1 MSSFLANL
9 TACNRS
15 VLQKKATKLLT
26 KNQGYIFWPFP
37 PPLGEGGN
45 LSKLKNLKEDIIKKE
60 GKRGEKKKNKSD
72 KHTLKHLYE
81 A

>member
-26 KNQGYIFWPFP
+26 KNQGYIFWPFHP
-37 PPLGEGGN
+37 PGGGN
-45 LSKLKNLKEDIIKKE
+45 NFLSKMRKGKNLKEDFMKK
-60 GKRGEKKKNKSD
+60 GKEKGGNEEERKK
-72 KHTLKHLYE
+72 
-81 A
+81 